1 MKFYLDFDYT
11 IFDTYEFR
19 KELYKILESNGIDR
33 KYLKLTL
40 ETENSKLINIRETFK
55 ELSVKT
61 NTPINNFIEPL
72 EKLYNECEKYIY
84 PDVVNFL
91 EYLREKNCDIYIL
104 TWGQKEFQKE
114 KVSASKIEK
123 YLDGVIYTEKLKYNL
138 DIDYKNSVFIDDSI
152 RDLKGL
158 YNKKAKHVFRIKRIN
173 GKNSNRELNAN
184 EILEFNSLT
193 EIKEY
198 LVKNE
203 II

>member
-1 MKFYLDFDYT
+1 M
-11 IFDTYEFR
+11 
-19 KELYKILESNGIDR
+19 
-33 KYLKLTL
+33 
-40 ETENSKLINIRETFK
+40 
-55 ELSVKT
+55 
-61 NTPINNFIEPL
+61 
-72 EKLYNECEKYIY
+72 
-84 PDVVNFL
+84 
-91 EYLREKNCDIYIL
+91 
-104 TWGQKEFQKE
+104 
-114 KVSASKIEK
+114 
-123 YLDGVIYTEKLKYNL
+123 

-184 EILEFNSLT
+184 EILEFNSLA